1 MLVCQVILRILGC
14 DAAVMGQKFKQTPAA
29 RDYLI
34 NASGREP
41 LHILQVASITFVMVA
56 RDLRLNR

>member
-29 RDYLI
+29 RDYFSH
-34 NASGREP
+34 ASGREP
-41 LHILQVASITFVMVA
+41 LHVLQVAIITFFMVA
-56 RDLRLNR
+56 RDL